1 MKNWLFMLSHFL
13 PAFVVPPR
21 RLFQSSEK
29 EVVSSSLTQGDGR
42 DQVTTS
48 SEFRPIAVEGFRHSA
63 NTYIS
68 LNLASDNRTLYS
80 HTHRA
85 WSVRRNARRGVAGVF
100 VIRDPLSVAT
110 SMFNR
115 SRSAE
120 YDLVD
125 MPISAGLLSW
135 IGYHNAVKPYL
146 DRYLVIKFDDL
157 VNGPDLCFKNM
168 SNHLR
173 IPKPE
178 FLSDRYINR
187 FPGKRIEPKLGPID
201 RHWLHVAQSL
211 YAEIVNNPAT
221 LRGVD

>member
-1 MKNWLFMLSHFL
+1 MKNLIFILSHFL
-13 PAFVVPPR
+13 PAFIVPPR
-21 RLFQSSEK
+21 KLFQSSEA
-29 EVVSSSLTQGDGR
+29 EVVSSPSTHGDGR

-68 LNLASDNRTLYS
+68 LNLASVNRTLYS
-80 HTHRA
+80 HAHRA

-125 MPISAGLLSW
+125 MPISAALLSW
-135 IGYHNAVKPYL
+135 IGYHNQVKPHL
-146 DRYLVIKFDDL
+146 DRYLVIKFDDI
-157 VNGPDLCFKNM
+157 VSRPGLCFKNI
-168 SNHLR
+168 SKHLR
-173 IPKPE
+173 IPEPE
-178 FLSDRYINR
+178 TLCNSYINR
-187 FPGKRIEPKLGPID
+187 FPGERIEPKLGPID
-201 RHWLHVAQSL
+201 YHWLHVAQSL
-211 YAEIVNNPAT
+211 YAEIVNTAAT
-221 LRGVD
+221 IRDVD